1 MKRTEA
7 LASASGHATWKL
19 YVHSTGPAEWHM
31 EWDRSLLQR
40 LESQPE
46 PETALRFYGWSRR
59 TVSVGYHQRIDAELA
74 ERARKLG
81 VGCVSRP
88 TGGRA
93 VLHGRDFTYSL
104 VSNDETF
111 FRRGFLRENYC
122 SVSQALRLGLRLA
135 GVPAEFSRRDA
146 GRLYRSKLSCFSS
159 ATRFELSSGG
169 RKLVGSAQ
177 RRLRRAFLQ
186 QGSIPIEDSSD
197 LAGPLLGERES
208 EATCLTHEM
217 GISPSFSF
225 LCEVFSRAFQHHF
238 RIQLE
243 HANPIE
249 IGGGDP
255 LASLAA
261 QLISASARAR

>member
-1 MKRTEA
+1 MKLTDARAT
-7 LASASGHATWKL
+7 ASGHTTWKL
-19 YVHSTGPAEWHM
+19 YVHPTGSAEWHM
-31 EWDRSLLQR
+31 ELDRSLLQR

-59 TVSVGYHQRIDAELA
+59 TLSLGYHQVIDAELA

-81 VGCVSRP
+81 VGCVPRP

-104 VSNDETF
+104 VSNDATF
-111 FRRGFLRENYC
+111 FRRDFLRENYC
-122 SVSQALRLGLRLA
+122 SVSRALRLGLRLA

-146 GRLYRSKLSCFSS
+146 GRSYRSKLSCFSS

-186 QGSIPIEDSSD
+186 HGSIPIEDGSD
-197 LAGPLLGERES
+197 VAGPLLGERES
-208 EATCLTHEM
+208 EATCLAHEM
-217 GISPSFSF
+217 GIVPSFSF
-225 LCEVFSRAFQHHF
+225 LCAVFSRAFQHHF
-238 RIQLE
+238 GVQVATVQWQE
-243 HANPIE
+243 YK
-249 IGGGDP
+249 
-255 LASLAA
+255 
-261 QLISASARAR
+261 